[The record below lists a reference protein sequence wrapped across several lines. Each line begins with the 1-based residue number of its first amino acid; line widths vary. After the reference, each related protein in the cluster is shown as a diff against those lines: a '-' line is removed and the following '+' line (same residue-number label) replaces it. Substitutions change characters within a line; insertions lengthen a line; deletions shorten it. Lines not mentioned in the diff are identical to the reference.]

1 MVVQLTISRSN
12 LKVKAKGQSSWS
24 QEETVSFSA
33 MDTVD
38 WLKSESWI
46 NQLRRIAEKM
56 QAVTTLCDFSVVRG
70 GLHCTE
76 CYCFSWLFVELFV
89 GATSSKGFI

>member
-12 LKVKAKGQSSWS
+12 LKVKAKGQSSRS

-46 NQLRRIAEKM
+46 KQLGRIAEK
-56 QAVTTLCDFSVVRG
+56 CRR
-70 GLHCTE
+70 
-76 CYCFSWLFVELFV
+76 
-89 GATSSKGFI
+89 